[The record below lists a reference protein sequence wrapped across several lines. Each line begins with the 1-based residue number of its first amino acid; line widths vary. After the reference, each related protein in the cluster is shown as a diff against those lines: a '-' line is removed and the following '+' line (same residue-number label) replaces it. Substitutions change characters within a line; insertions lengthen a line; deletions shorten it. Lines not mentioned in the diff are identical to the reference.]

1 MTNVRCTLLA
11 TMQDLMSN
19 YLVDECPDNVAWEG
33 FDPDIDNLRCIVTDL
48 IADGGERVPTAAPLA
63 TFTIDI
69 DFFSGEDRYATE
81 VYTIS
86 ASSPEG
92 AQRRALQLSLGSIYS
107 DPRIPDLSRSAVARP
122 ANDPAELS

>member
-19 YLVDECPDNVAWEG
+19 YLVDECPDNVAWED

-48 IADGGERVPTAAPLA
+48 IADGSERVPTAAPLA
-63 TFTIDI
+63 TFAVDV
-69 DFFSGEDRYATE
+69 DFFSGGDRYATE
-81 VYTIS
+81 VYTIT

-92 AQRRALQLSLGSIYS
+92 AQRRALQLRSEEHTSELQSLMRTTY
-107 DPRIPDLSRSAVARP
+107 
-122 ANDPAELS
+122 